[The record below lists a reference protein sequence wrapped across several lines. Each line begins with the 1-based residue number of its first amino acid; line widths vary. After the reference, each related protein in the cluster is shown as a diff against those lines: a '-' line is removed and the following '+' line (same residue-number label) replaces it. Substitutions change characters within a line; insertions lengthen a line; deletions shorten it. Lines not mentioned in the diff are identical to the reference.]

1 MTGTLESILN
11 GVRSVKNRL
20 SDAVFAAAKTAK
32 RVLAPVKH
40 PLTLTA
46 LLATLSPS
54 FAQQNANAEVLLTM
68 EARNSLNIPMRFW
81 MPNGQTLKLFVYA
94 DNTLQT

>member
-1 MTGTLESILN
+1 M
-11 GVRSVKNRL
+11 KNRF
-20 SDAVFAAAKTAK
+20 SDTVFAAAKKAK
-32 RVLAPVKH
+32 GVLAPITH